1 MWHNI
6 KRAILLH
13 FGGTE
18 ADPGSVVVSSHWCGQ
33 RGELP
38 VLHHS
43 DGCVQLHYARAA
55 GSPSSG
61 GRISDSLAPL
71 AQGLWPRLTGQGL
84 LRTQA
89 WLLTS
94 GSVARSSSGQ
104 TNDLWR
110 HGSEWMPR
118 GCTLNWPGFSEESFK
133 RHNMLVLWLSPTAS
147 TLLEL
152 FAWAA
157 SCYWLFFFCCCCIF
171 AFINSM
177 PLSHLFFPYM
187 CFPWKLLPTNTIWAS
202 LHL

>member
-1 MWHNI
+1 M
-6 KRAILLH
+6 
-13 FGGTE
+13 
-18 ADPGSVVVSSHWCGQ
+18 VSSHWSGQ

-61 GRISDSLAPL
+61 GRISDSFAPL

-110 HGSEWMPR
+110 HGSERMLR
-118 GCTLNWPGFSEESFK
+118 GCTLNWLGFSEEFFK

-152 FAWAA
+152 FA
-157 SCYWLFFFCCCCIF
+157 
-171 AFINSM
+171 
-177 PLSHLFFPYM
+177 
-187 CFPWKLLPTNTIWAS
+187 
-202 LHL
+202 